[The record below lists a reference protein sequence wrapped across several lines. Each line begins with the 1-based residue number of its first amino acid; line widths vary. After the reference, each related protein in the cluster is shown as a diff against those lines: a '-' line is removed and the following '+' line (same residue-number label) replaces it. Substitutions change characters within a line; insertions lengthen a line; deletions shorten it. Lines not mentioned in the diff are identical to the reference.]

1 MDYALYTNEEI
12 INEYKDVL
20 VRGKFAFPPKAIESI
35 LNKVIQDGLSAER
48 VQSLEVFPDADDAV
62 FYEVA
67 ISKDDAYLVT
77 GNTKHF
83 PKNPIVVTPA
93 ETATETAKEG
103 VPAKEVILEEPKTE
117 VKPKSRLKEFVD
129 KHALLVALVIII
141 LCLDLVFILLDFLIS
156 WLRNY

>member
-1 MDYALYTNEEI
+1 MYEIDDLFRDSVIFEDFLDDGKKKSDSHSQSSDSDSSSSSSGYDYDSSSSSEGDSSSSSSYSGYLYKKKSE
-12 INEYKDVL
+12 
-20 VRGKFAFPPKAIESI
+20 RIE
-35 LNKVIQDGLSAER
+35 K
-48 VQSLEVFPDADDAV
+48 
-62 FYEVA
+62 
-67 ISKDDAYLVT
+67 K
-77 GNTKHF
+77 
-83 PKNPIVVTPA
+83 
-93 ETATETAKEG
+93 TATETAKEG

>member
-1 MDYALYTNEEI
+1 MYEIDDLFRDSVIFEDFLDDGKKKSDSHSQSSVSDSSSSSSGYDYDSSSSSEGDSSSSSSYSGYLYKKKSE
-12 INEYKDVL
+12 K
-20 VRGKFAFPPKAIESI
+20 IE
-35 LNKVIQDGLSAER
+35 NK
-48 VQSLEVFPDADDAV
+48 
-62 FYEVA
+62 
-67 ISKDDAYLVT
+67 
-77 GNTKHF
+77 
-83 PKNPIVVTPA
+83 
-93 ETATETAKEG
+93 TATETAKEE